1 MQPAQPAQPELP
13 AQPWL
18 PAQLEQSPQ
27 QRPRRRHAAR
37 SAALARTLL
46 RRLALFSAEEIE
58 RVCAAIAC
66 HSDKAHAHAAFAEV
80 LLDAD
85 VLQHGL
91 YNPTLF
97 LLEEEVA
104 RFRALQQEFS
114 LAR

>member
-1 MQPAQPAQPELP
+1 M
-13 AQPWL
+13 
-18 PAQLEQSPQ
+18 S
-27 QRPRRRHAAR
+27 H
-37 SAALARTLL
+37 
-46 RRLALFSAEEIE
+46 FSKGGE
-58 RVCAAIAC
+58 
-66 HSDKAHAHAAFAEV
+66 AHAHAAFAEV